1 MNDSG
6 NNSVNDALDTTSK
19 PNLIPYILVGVVAI
33 VVLLGAIFWPTDS
46 DNANKRSEP
55 VPVKVE
61 EPVEPEPVQIEPE
74 SEPEPEVEDEPFEA
88 PVVPA
93 EFEPEPEA
101 VPEPEPLDTSDI
113 AVKAAVL
120 AVANNPDIAPL
131 IINDDLLRRFVVF
144 TNNLADE
151 ELATNFHIL
160 NAPDK
165 GFRTYQQA
173 GKEWIDA
180 ASFKRY
186 TPYAQAIDGM
196 SVGHL
201 LNLYQLYKPAI
212 LGHFAEIG
220 YPNSDFDETL
230 LSAIDHLLATPEIP
244 LPVEVFTESVVYKY
258 ADSRVESLSGAQK
271 QLLRTGPENMRLIK
285 AKLREVKQALT
296 Q

>member
-1 MNDSG
+1 MNDS
-6 NNSVNDALDTTSK
+6 VDMPSK
-19 PNLIPYILVGVVAI
+19 PNLIPYILTGVVAV
-33 VVLLGAIFWPTDS
+33 VVLLGAIFWPNDS
-46 DNANKRSEP
+46 EDASERREP
-55 VPVKVE
+55 VPIKIEEPIAPEPVEFSQVE
-61 EPVEPEPVQIEPE
+61 EPA
-74 SEPEPEVEDEPFEA
+74 PEVEKEAFEE

-93 EFEPEPEA
+93 RPEVEA
-101 VPEPEPLDTSDI
+101 EPEPEPLDTSDI

-120 AVANNPDIAPL
+120 AVANNPEIASL

-165 GFRTYQQA
+165 SFRTYQQA

-196 SVGHL
+196 SVDNL
-201 LNLYQLYKPAI
+201 INLYNLYKPAI
-212 LGHFAEIG
+212 LGHYAEIG
-220 YPNSDFDETL
+220 YPDGDFDKTL
-230 LSAIDHLLATPEIP
+230 VAAIEHLLETPEIP
-244 LPVEVFTESVVYKY
+244 LPVEVFTDSVMYKY
-258 ADSRVESLSGAQK
+258 ADSRVEALSGAQK

-285 AKLREVKQALT
+285 AKLREIRQAVT